1 MNLHHLLGGVERVE
15 SLDASAAATSRVAG
29 RLIDRSGLAGPLRGS
44 WLGHPVHPLLITL
57 PIGTWMTS
65 AVFDVVFKDVT
76 AARRLVAVGLAATP
90 PTVLAGWADYALLNR
105 RQQRVGLVH
114 AASNALGVTMFAL
127 SYRAYRRHRNRA
139 ARTYTFLGLA
149 AISVGG
155 ALGSFFMPSD
165 SSLTH
170 GSQCAVVSSPARPES
185 GVRTAGCRVAVL
197 LIAGSQV
204 FWSSEVLIPQDC
216 IRKHLVRFFGSPEAP
231 RR

>member
-1 MNLHHLLGGVERVE
+1 
-15 SLDASAAATSRVAG
+15 
-29 RLIDRSGLAGPLRGS
+29 
-44 WLGHPVHPLLITL
+44 
-57 PIGTWMTS
+57 MTS

-105 RQQRVGLVH
+105 RQRRVGLVH

-155 ALGSFFMPSD
+155 ALGGHLSYAQGAGMFRWQPLRAVTQPQPDRIPTRRMMPVVT
-165 SSLTH
+165 LRH
-170 GSQCAVVSSPARPES
+170 HKPQVRLQLFCIYACA
-185 GVRTAGCRVAVL
+185 T
-197 LIAGSQV
+197 
-204 FWSSEVLIPQDC
+204 DC
-216 IRKHLVRFFGSPEAP
+216 PP

>member
-1 MNLHHLLGGVERVE
+1 MNLYHLLGSVERVE

-29 RLIDRSGLAGPLRGS
+29 RLIDRSGLAGALSGS

-155 ALGSFFMPSD
+155 ALGGHLSYAQGAGMFRWQP
-165 SSLTH
+165 LRAVTH
-170 GSQCAVVSSPARPES
+170 RNPIEYQRAA
-185 GVRTAGCRVAVL
+185 
-197 LIAGSQV
+197 
-204 FWSSEVLIPQDC
+204 
-216 IRKHLVRFFGSPEAP
+216 
-231 RR
+231 